1 MNKIILKEAFSIRN
15 NLKQLFI
22 RPSDNYAFIDGCRA
36 VAVLYVV
43 VFTVFGPHNVL
54 LAEMFF

>member
-36 VAVLYVV
+36 VAVYTSLF
-43 VFTVFGPHNVL
+43 FTVFGFHNIL
-54 LAEMFF
+54 LAKMFF